1 VPAVVLTLAAALVL
15 ADGPLV
21 TLALP
26 DLVHD
31 LHTTVQGV
39 AAVLAVYIAVLAVA
53 VLAAGRLVGSRSAR
67 WLGASG
73 FAVMA
78 AASILCAASGSLA
91 PLLIGRAVQAAGGA
105 VGLAAAF
112 VLHDGGAAGRRRWIA
127 ASVLG
132 AAAGPALGG
141 ALTQAFDWHAI
152 FIAQAPIAAL
162 GAFACLRLGAVEA
175 PPADA
180 STPAGSPV
188 GASAVAGSQ
197 ARALLRPAIALACVS
212 AALIAVLFLLV
223 LLLIAGWAT
232 SPLGAAALVSV
243 LPVAAIGGER
253 IRAGDPWLRGAV
265 GCALVG
271 AGVLALA
278 WLPGARLAWTVVPQ
292 ILAGIGMGL
301 ALPALAG
308 ELLPE
313 RNVREAT
320 RALAIRHAGMALV
333 LLALAPIV
341 AHQLDSSTER
351 ARERGVALVLD
362 AKLSPVSKLRLAPA
376 LLGAVQARSPR
387 AGLRHAIVAQRAGF
401 SGSDLVAYNE
411 LARRADDT
419 LVQAVAEAFRLAFVV
434 GGALALIAALL
445 LAPAAVRRSG
455 ALAVALA
462 LVVAVPGAYAL
473 ADRSLGPKPVVIQNP
488 CGPRSLPGSGGITGF
503 LQDRVLELLDTTA
516 CQLHSTREELVLA
529 LADRRDAQRFKQ
541 RHGVDPRSVGGL
553 VGALLGLG

>member
-1 VPAVVLTLAAALVL
+1 MPAAVLPLAAALVL

-31 LHTTVQGV
+31 LHTSVEGV

-53 VLAAGRLVGSRSAR
+53 VLAAGLLVRARSAR
-67 WLGASG
+67 RLGALG

-78 AASILCAASGSLA
+78 VASIACAVSGSLA
-91 PLLIGRAVQAAGGA
+91 PLLIGRAAQAVGGA

-112 VLHDGGAAGRRRWIA
+112 VLHDGGAAGRRRWVA

-162 GAFACLRLGAVEA
+162 GAVACLRLGADGE
-175 PPADA
+175 
-180 STPAGSPV
+180 V
-188 GASAVAGSQ
+188 GAAVEETVLGLGPEQ
-197 ARALLRPAIALACVS
+197 GRLLLRPAVALACVS

-243 LPVAAIGGER
+243 LPVAAIAGER
-253 IRAGDPWLRGAV
+253 IRSGDPRLRAAV
-265 GCALVG
+265 GCTLVG

-292 ILAGIGMGL
+292 ILAGVGMGL

-313 RNVREAT
+313 RNVGEAT

-333 LLALAPIV
+333 LLALAPLV
-341 AHQLDSSTER
+341 ADQLDTSTER

-387 AGLRHAIVAQRAGF
+387 AGLRRAVAAQRAGF
-401 SGSDLVAYNE
+401 SGTDLVAYNE

-419 LVQAVAEAFRLAFVV
+419 LVEAVAEAFRPAFIV
-434 GGALALIAALL
+434 GGALALIAALVL
-445 LAPAAVRRSG
+445 LWSTAVRRSI
-455 ALAVALA
+455 
-462 LVVAVPGAYAL
+462 LVVGAVGLAIAVPAAYAV
-473 ADRSLGPKPVVIQNP
+473 ADRSLGPKPIVIQNP
-488 CGPRSLPGSGGITGF
+488 CGPRSLPGTGGITGF

-516 CQLHSTREELVLA
+516 CRLHATREELVLA
-529 LADRRDAQRFKQ
+529 LTSTRDAAKFRQ
-541 RHGVDPRSVGGL
+541 RHGVDPRSVSGL
-553 VGALLGLG
+553 LGALLGVG